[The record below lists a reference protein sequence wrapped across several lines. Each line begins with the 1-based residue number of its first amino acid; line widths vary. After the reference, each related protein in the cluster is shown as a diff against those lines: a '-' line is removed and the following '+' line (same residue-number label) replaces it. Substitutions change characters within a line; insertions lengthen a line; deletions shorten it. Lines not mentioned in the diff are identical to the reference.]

1 MKNAAERESF
11 GELFFDL
18 SARLKLRLTGNDRLR
33 FLNGQITADASKAT
47 ASNAIEACVLDPKGK
62 MAGHLF
68 LFATPDS
75 FLADADPALKETLQ
89 ARLERYIIADD
100 VLVEDVSDRLSIF
113 HVITETQPAFSAAQ
127 SIVSSRR
134 FAQAGWDIWVDAAQH
149 AATFKELSRVFPFRD
164 SNSAEVI
171 RIEQGIPRW
180 GAELTSEIIPVEA
193 NLEKRC
199 IDYEKGCYVGQEV
212 ISRMKM
218 SGQRNKKLC
227 GLVSLGKSPLA
238 AGMRLFATPE
248 KDKEVGWMTSVCRS
262 ETLGGEAGLGF
273 VKRGFNAAGTRLEAV
288 ASGKETSQPV
298 PVEVVDLPFRQ

>member
-1 MKNAAERESF
+1 VKDAAERESF
-11 GELFFDL
+11 GDLFFDL

-47 ASNAIEACVLDPKGK
+47 ASNAIETCVLDPKGK
-62 MAGHLF
+62 MAGHVF

-75 FLADADPALKETLQ
+75 FFADADPALGGTLQ

-100 VLVEDVSDRLSIF
+100 VLIEDMSDRLSIF
-113 HVITETQPAFSAAQ
+113 HVITETQPAFPTAQ
-127 SIVSSRR
+127 SIVLSQR
-134 FAQAGWDIWVDAAQH
+134 FAHGGWDIWVDAAQH
-149 AATFKELSRVFPFRD
+149 DGAFEELSRVFPFRD
-164 SNSAEVI
+164 SNSAEVM

-193 NLEKRC
+193 NLEETC

-227 GLVSLGKSPLA
+227 GLVSLGNSPLS

-248 KDKEVGWMTSVCRS
+248 KDKEAGWMTSVCRS
-262 ETLGGEAGLGF
+262 ETLGREIGLGF
-273 VKRGFNAAGTRLEAV
+273 VKRGLNSPGTRLEAV
-288 ASGKETSQPV
+288 APGNEASPSA